1 MPIIKD
7 KYKAK
12 NTRTTP
18 IIARNNKVDSRNN
31 KDSFSESLNTEQLQA
46 IATQDARNNTNIIGA
61 GHESGTTTNGPVIT
75 GEISAYHL
83 TNANLIENVF
93 TLGPNNKLNNITINY
108 QNKYQTAS
116 TVSLFWSIYAIS
128 EIDNAATDGLLYL
141 LDGKLNTLMSSVFPA
156 NTSINLQDLCYGFEN
171 LGKNIYFYGLASES
185 DALGVTY
192 NFLVG

>member
-12 NTRTTP
+12 STRTTP
-18 IIARNNKVDSRNN
+18 IIARNSKVDTRSNTDN
-31 KDSFSESLNTEQLQA
+31 FSESLNTEQLQA

-61 GHESGTTTNGPVIT
+61 GHEGSVTTNGPVIT
-75 GEISAYHL
+75 GKISAYNL
-83 TNANLIENVF
+83 TNPDLIENVF
-93 TLGPNNKLNNITINY
+93 ILGLNEKLNNITINY

-116 TVSLFWSIYAIS
+116 TVSLFWSIYPIS
-128 EIDNAATDGLLYL
+128 EINNIAADGILST
-141 LDGKLNTLMSSVFPA
+141 LDGKLNTLVSSVFPA
-156 NTSINLQDLCYGFEN
+156 NTSINLQDLCQGFEN
-171 LGKNIYFYGLASES
+171 LGKNIYFYGLASEA